1 MEKLEYEPFE
11 YEERDTTSFEVSRL
25 DDGAFLV
32 SGGLMEELAR
42 NVVLD
47 SYDSF
52 QYFQRKLKDE
62 GVIKALRRAGAT
74 DGDTVRVLDI
84 EFEFV
89 E

>member
-1 MEKLEYEPFE
+1 
-11 YEERDTTSFEVSRL
+11 
-25 DDGAFLV
+25 
-32 SGGLMEELAR
+32 MEELAR

-52 QYFQRKLKDE
+52 NWFQKKLKEE
-62 GVIKALRRAGAT
+62 GVIKALRRAGAK